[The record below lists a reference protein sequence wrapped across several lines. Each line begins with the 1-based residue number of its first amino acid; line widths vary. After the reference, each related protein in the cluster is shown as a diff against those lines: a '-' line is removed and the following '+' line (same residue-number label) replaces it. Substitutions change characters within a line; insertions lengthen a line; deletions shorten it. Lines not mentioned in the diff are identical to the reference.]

1 MSDSPQ
7 AATPR
12 SRRRQALQQALVSVL
27 GPDRAHTA
35 IGLWEKLAA
44 ERGRMTVIELVN
56 ELAGPLQMD
65 EGERH
70 GLRMALYKSLDAA
83 PMQPG
88 ASAPTRPAMAPTP
101 PAFVVFRSMGESI
114 IKGMKR
120 APHPGW
126 YDFTQLLAKHLPL
139 ASSAVVRRWAIEG
152 ANLDALIGLSPPD
165 YAAVIHGL
173 YIAACEAV
181 GPVAAD
187 RLLTHAV
194 STAGAL
200 PEAAQ
205 FPPNRLL

>member
-1 MSDSPQ
+1 MADSSKST
-7 AATPR
+7 TPR
-12 SRRRQALQQALVSVL
+12 ARRREALHQALVSVL

-88 ASAPTRPAMAPTP
+88 AAPPSKPTMAPTP
-101 PAFVVFRSMGESI
+101 PAFVVFQSMGESI
-114 IKGMKR
+114 LKGMKL
-120 APHPGW
+120 APNPGW
-126 YDFTQLLAKHLPL
+126 YDFTQLLTKHLPL
-139 ASSAVVRRWAIEG
+139 ATSAVVRRWAIEG
-152 ANLDALIGLSPPD
+152 ANLDALMSLAPPD

-173 YIAACEAV
+173 YITACEAV